1 MSTGSTKSRNR
12 KKQRSA
18 EKVAVQNRTA
28 DISPSE
34 VTDVEISGRAWLMAR
49 LSILLA
55 AAVLR
60 FYNLNLV
67 PLHHD
72 EGVNGNFLV
81 RLVRD
86 GYYHYDPANYHGP
99 TLYYFAAIFPWF
111 LRILFGQHAQNT
123 YGLTT
128 TAIRFVPALFGMATI
143 CLVFTLRRYLGTIA
157 TLTAASLLAISPGA
171 VYLSRY
177 FIHETLFVFF
187 TLAIV
192 VTALKY
198 FESARPIYLI
208 LGAISAALLFATK
221 ETAIISAVVL
231 VLALV
236 LARVYV
242 SVWNSINLGGATR
255 KQKRRETMGNEG
267 ELGNF
272 VERIGGSTSLTVWIL
287 IAVAVF
293 VVVNVL
299 FYSSFFTN
307 YPQGV
312 RDALKTFQFWS
323 KTGKEAHVHPFT
335 TYVWWL
341 FLQESPLL
349 FLGALGAILAVLN
362 PAKSFALFAA
372 LWAFGLIAAYSLIA
386 YKTPWLAINFIVPL
400 ALCSGF
406 TIQWLYRALGGWKL
420 SNRTRMAVLAAVLL
434 VAIGPLPGLAR
445 IVDKV
450 INTNLSSGLVPA
462 IAQTEPHWKTFIPAY
477 QTIDLN
483 YFNYDNDDGYYV
495 YVYAHTR
502 RDILKLVDE
511 IDRIAQRTHQGGQTG
526 ITIVSPD
533 YWPLPWYLRDYTRVG
548 YHGNI
553 VVTTEPIIIASQGQ
567 ETEVQATYGD
577 RYLKLHSGL
586 NAAGSFAL
594 RPGVDLLLYTRRELL
609 P

>member
-1 MSTGSTKSRNR
+1 
-12 KKQRSA
+12 
-18 EKVAVQNRTA
+18 
-28 DISPSE
+28 
-34 VTDVEISGRAWLMAR
+34 MA
-49 LSILLA
+49 A
-55 AAVLR
+55 
-60 FYNLNLV
+60 
-67 PLHHD
+67 
-72 EGVNGNFLV
+72 
-81 RLVRD
+81 
-86 GYYHYDPANYHGP
+86 
-99 TLYYFAAIFPWF
+99 
-111 LRILFGQHAQNT
+111 
-123 YGLTT
+123 
-128 TAIRFVPALFGMATI
+128 I
-143 CLVFTLRRYLGTIA
+143 CLVFALRRYLGTIA
-157 TLTAASLLAISPGA
+157 TLTAAGLLAISPGA

-192 VTALKY
+192 VAALKY

-208 LGAISAALLFATK
+208 LGAISAAFLFATK

-231 VLALV
+231 ALALG
-236 LARVYV
+236 LTRVYV
-242 SVWNSINLGGATR
+242 SVWNSINLGGVNR
-255 KQKRRETMGNEG
+255 KQKRRETRGSEG
-267 ELGNF
+267 EFSNF
-272 VERIGGSTSLTVWIL
+272 VERVGGSTRLTGWIL
-287 IAVAVF
+287 VAIAVF

-335 TYVWWL
+335 TYIWWL

-349 FLGALGAILAVLN
+349 FLGAIGAILAVLK

-406 TIQWLYRALGGWKL
+406 AIQWLYRGLGRWEL
-420 SNRTRMAVLAAVLL
+420 SNRARIAVLTAVLL

-445 IVDKV
+445 IVDNV
-450 INTNLSSGLVPA
+450 INTNLSSGLIPA
-462 IAQTEPHWKTFIPAY
+462 LAGIEPHWKTFIPGY

-483 YFNYDNDDGYYV
+483 FFNYDNDDGYYV

-502 RDILKLVDE
+502 RDMLKLVDE
-511 IDRIAQRTHQGGQTG
+511 INRIAQRTHQGGQTG

-553 VVTTEPIIIASQGQ
+553 VVTNEPIIIASQGQ
-567 ETEVQATYGD
+567 EAEVGASYGD
-577 RYLKLHSGL
+577 RYQKVHSGL
-586 NAAGSFAL
+586 NAAGNFAL